1 MVRLFTALKIAVARL
16 LELDVPVVA
25 GGLAFFGVLS
35 VFPSVALALVVYG
48 LVATPDEASLLA
60 DAIKRLLPQ
69 DTHLIIESEL
79 RLLSDWAAHH
89 VGFGVLASVLLV
101 AWSAMAGWK
110 ALIAG
115 IRLVTAERRHLT
127 MVGYQFQSFVLSFL
141 FIGAIAV
148 AIMIYIVLVR
158 VLATGGGE
166 GAGGAA
172 GPAVLA
178 YVRAETVVW
187 VVASIGIYIA
197 LLGIYRVAISRA
209 TASDADCARGALV
222 GSVAWFLCVVA
233 FDLYAEQAAWHTIYG
248 RLAGSIA
255 ILLWFYVSA
264 YAALFGAAVAAALK
278 RWRGEAA

>member
-1 MVRLFTALKIAVARL
+1 VVRLFTALKIAVARL

-25 GGLAFFGVLS
+25 GALAFFGVLS

-69 DTHLIIESEL
+69 DTHLIIEGEL

-110 ALIAG
+110 ALISG

-148 AIMIYIVLVR
+148 TIMIYIVLVR
-158 VLATGGGE
+158 VLAAGE
-166 GAGGAA
+166 GAGSAV
-172 GPAVLA
+172 GPSILA

-278 RWRGEAA
+278 RGRGEAA